1 VIFQEV
7 FEMIVNW
14 KNVPTFDV
22 VVQDAIAECNASPQF
37 NLVLAY
43 ELPIDVLKSQFV
55 AAHRAQA
62 EKWLS
67 DPPPRD
73 LFFSHAQFYRGK
85 HGTDYVLGEL
95 ERRKMG
101 RRAILAMI
109 DMDTILDSANRS
121 VPAFSLLQ
129 FAIDGNVVYATAY
142 FRALEVGVFLPSNL
156 TEIAIHCE
164 AIHRRFASI
173 TTIRLFVLAFR
184 GYCEPDFHCLEKL
197 PIDAQPPGIIG
208 VAVADHQYEKLR
220 TWLSDKRRVESVVQM
235 QGIEEMLT
243 AVKAAAKP
251 YPRDFQLGLERAVA
265 SLRAF
270 SELRYQLNEGSQVD
284 EARERFDIDLTDTLN
299 ALPR

>member
-1 VIFQEV
+1 
-7 FEMIVNW
+7 MIVDW
-14 KNVPTFDV
+14 KSVQTFDA
-22 VVQDAIAECNASPQF
+22 VVQDAIAECNTSAQF

-55 AAHRAQA
+55 AVHRTQA

-67 DPPPRD
+67 DPPPRE

-85 HGTDYVLGEL
+85 RGTDYVLAEL
-95 ERRKMG
+95 ERRNMG
-101 RRAILAMI
+101 RRAMLAML
-109 DMDTILDSANRS
+109 DMDTILDSAHRS
-121 VPAFSLLQ
+121 VPAFSLVQ
-129 FAIDGNVVYATAY
+129 FAIDGSVLYATAY

-164 AIHRRFASI
+164 SIHRRFTHIA
-173 TTIRLFVLAFR
+173 TIRLFILAFR
-184 GYCEPDFHCLEKL
+184 GYYEPDFHCLEKL
-197 PIDAQPPGIIG
+197 PIDAHSPGIIG

-251 YPRDFQLGLERAVA
+251 YPRAFELALERAVQ

-270 SELRYQLNEGSQVD
+270 SELRYQLNEGDRVE
-284 EARERFDIDLTDTLN
+284 EARERFDQDLTDALN